1 MNYPIYAIKFNFFIY
16 LLIFISPSFHLS
28 LQITSNHN
36 YNDNNAVEIKKG
48 MLAPTLVQMERQIDR
63 EIAADNKANG
73 VCDNKNDN
81 GNNIASSGQDDLF
94 DSDSEDECENE
105 DPMLMYGPQQQIVTN
120 DLKSLD
126 EMVNI
131 IILLEMNVYKY

>member
-1 MNYPIYAIKFNFFIY
+1 M
-16 LLIFISPSFHLS
+16 
-28 LQITSNHN
+28 
-36 YNDNNAVEIKKG
+36 EIKKG

-105 DPMLMYGPQQQIVTN
+105 DPMLMYGPQQQIITN

-131 IILLEMNVYKY
+131 IILLEMNVYKYWYLHLYVLCWYLSQYVNRSDGNDRNDDFVEIFIIIL

>member
-1 MNYPIYAIKFNFFIY
+1 M
-16 LLIFISPSFHLS
+16 
-28 LQITSNHN
+28 
-36 YNDNNAVEIKKG
+36 EIKKG

-131 IILLEMNVYKY
+131 IILLEMNVYKYWYLHLYVLCWCLSQYVNRSDGNDRNDDFVEIFIIIL